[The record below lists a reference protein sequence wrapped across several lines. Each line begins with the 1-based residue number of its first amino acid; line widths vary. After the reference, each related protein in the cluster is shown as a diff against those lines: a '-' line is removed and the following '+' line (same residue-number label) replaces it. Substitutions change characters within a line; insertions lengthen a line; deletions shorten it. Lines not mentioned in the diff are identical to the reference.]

1 MLTRLSQIYSLKIE
15 LFISILL
22 LNLFLFLQIVNSN
35 AENVGADKTISSL
48 NENQQVVTADDVHIT
63 ITNNGSVERTGQKAI
78 KNTDS
83 ETAGT
88 ILTIHSGSSV
98 TSTAAN
104 TISTE
109 GGEFEINNSGTIS
122 TNVSKAISLFNS
134 DGVSI
139 TNNSGG
145 IIKSDGN
152 TILGSASTGADNT
165 TIVNSGEIFST
176 ETGDSSSA
184 IILADSDTTTTGT
197 NITNN
202 SGGEIYNAGND
213 STIVLGASST
223 LTNSGSIKNNK
234 SVSNKA
240 IQLKGNNNTVTL
252 KDAGI
257 VVGKI
262 RAANGT
268 TGNKLRFNH
277 GVGRAYYY
285 DTSGDFTLED
295 LDGNQV
301 VKGSA
306 GSVGQ
311 GGSETI
317 DEMLSYKS
325 INLRN
330 FINRYENSNLFNH
343 QGGWGELYSTILNR
357 NEDSNSLAMEYNL
370 INIGANLIY
379 PLENSNFIMMF
390 EGGVQDFAKDY
401 KITYQNISGGIN
413 IPENDKFFNLDTFVT
428 GGITLKDGKRTVL
441 TNTVSSGR
449 VISNSNFQTYDIQI
463 GAKKNNLNIIP
474 DIGFTSS
481 ISVTPTYDESKFY
494 SWRNRVVGNL
504 SIYLSD
510 NYLIRDDKKEK
521 LNLNWA
527 LDLRSA
533 IGDDEQTYSIN
544 GTTATYKQDNDLKR
558 EISLSANMNYEKYIY
573 ENSMIGFAY
582 YGLLSSQN
590 TLSLGGNAFYK
601 MNF

>member
-1 MLTRLSQIYSLKIE
+1 MNFLKIKN
-15 LFISILL
+15 FLL
-22 LNLFLFLQIVNSN
+22 LFLIIFSYLISV
-35 AENVGADKTISSL
+35 AKTYAVDITADRTISSSSDGDQYNIKTNNDIDVIVTNNSTL
-48 NENQQVVTADDVHIT
+48 ERNQKIFNVSAASLTGSSITIHLGSSVIAETNSIFSNGAELT
-63 ITNNGSVERTGQKAI
+63 ITNT
-78 KNTDS
+78 
-83 ETAGT
+83 GT
-88 ILTIHSGSSV
+88 IE
-98 TSTAAN
+98 A
-104 TISTE
+104 
-109 GGEFEINNSGTIS
+109 
-122 TNVSKAISLFNS
+122 TNSKAINVSNS

-139 TNNSGG
+139 TNNNNGV
-145 IIKSDGN
+145 IKSNNN
-152 TILGSASTGADNT
+152 TILGDAGTGADNV
-165 TIVNSGEIFST
+165 TIDNSGEIYTTATGT
-176 ETGDSSSA
+176 ESSA
-184 IILADSDTTTTGT
+184 IVFANNDTGNT
-197 NITNN
+197 ITNN
-202 SGGEIYNAGND
+202 SGGEIYSSGSE
-213 STIVLGASST
+213 STIVLGVSST

-234 SVSNKA
+234 SVTNKA

-262 RAANGT
+262 RSGNGT

-285 DTSGDFTLED
+285 DISGDFTLED

-330 FINRYENSNLFNH
+330 FLNRYENSNLFNH
-343 QGGWGELYSTILNR
+343 EGGWGELYSSLLNR
-357 NEDSNSLAMEYNL
+357 SEDSNSLAMEYNL

-441 TNTVSSGR
+441 TNTETSGT
-449 VISNSNFQTYDIQI
+449 IDSNSNFQTYDIQI
-463 GAKKNNLNIIP
+463 GAKKNNFKIIP

-481 ISVTPTYDESKFY
+481 MSVTPTYDESKFY

>member
-1 MLTRLSQIYSLKIE
+1 MNFLKIQN
-15 LFISILL
+15 FLL
-22 LNLFLFLQIVNSN
+22 VFLIIFTYLTSVVKTYAVDIT
-35 AENVGADKTISSL
+35 ADRTISSSSDGDQYNIKTNNDIDVIVTNNSTL
-48 NENQQVVTADDVHIT
+48 ERNQKIFNISDDSLTGSSITIHLGSSVIAETNSIFSNGAELT
-63 ITNNGSVERTGQKAI
+63 ITNT
-78 KNTDS
+78 
-83 ETAGT
+83 GT
-88 ILTIHSGSSV
+88 IE
-98 TSTAAN
+98 A
-104 TISTE
+104 
-109 GGEFEINNSGTIS
+109 
-122 TNVSKAISLFNS
+122 TNSKAINVSNS

-139 TNNSGG
+139 TNNKNGV
-145 IIKSDGN
+145 IKSNNN
-152 TILGSASTGADNT
+152 TILGDAGTGADNV
-165 TIVNSGEIFST
+165 TIDNSGEIYTTATGT
-176 ETGDSSSA
+176 ESSA
-184 IILADSDTTTTGT
+184 IVFANNDTGNT
-197 NITNN
+197 ITNN
-202 SGGEIYNAGND
+202 SGGEIYSSGSE
-213 STIVLGASST
+213 STIVLGVSST

-234 SVSNKA
+234 SVTNKA
-240 IQLKGNNNTVTL
+240 IQLKGDNNTVTL

-262 RAANGT
+262 RSGNGT

-285 DTSGDFTLED
+285 DISGDLTLED

-343 QGGWGELYSTILNR
+343 QGGWGELYSTFLNR

-370 INIGANLIY
+370 INFGANLIY
-379 PLENSNFIMMF
+379 PLDNSNFIMMF

-401 KITYQNISGGIN
+401 RITYQNISGGIH
-413 IPENDKFFNLDTFVT
+413 IPDNDKFFNLDTFVT

-441 TNTVSSGR
+441 TNTETSGT
-449 VISNSNFQTYDIQI
+449 IDSNSNFQTYDIQI
-463 GAKKNNLNIIP
+463 GAKKNNFKIIP

-481 ISVTPTYDESKFY
+481 MSVTPTYDESKFY

>member
-1 MLTRLSQIYSLKIE
+1 MFTKLSKIYSLKIK
-15 LFISILL
+15 LFTSILL
-22 LNLFLFLQIVNSN
+22 LKLILFLQIVNSN

-48 NENQQVVTADDVHIT
+48 NENQQVVTADDVHII
-63 ITNNGSVERTGQKAI
+63 ITDNGSVERTGQKAI
-78 KNTDS
+78 KNNDS

-184 IILADSDTTTTGT
+184 IILADTDTTTTGT

-202 SGGEIYNAGND
+202 SGGEIYNKGND

-262 RAANGT
+262 RSANGT

-285 DTSGDFTLED
+285 DTAGDFTLED

-330 FINRYENSNLFNH
+330 FLNRYENSNLFNH
-343 QGGWGELYSTILNR
+343 KGGWGELYSTFLNR
-357 NEDSNSLAMEYNL
+357 SEDSNSLAMEYNL
-370 INIGANLIY
+370 INLGANLIY

-390 EGGVQDFAKDY
+390 EGGIQDFAKDY
-401 KITYQNISGGIN
+401 RITYQNISGGIH
-413 IPENDKFFNLDTFVT
+413 ILENDKFFNLDTFIT
-428 GGITLKDGKRTVL
+428 GGVTLKDGKRTVL
-441 TNTVSSGR
+441 TNTVSSGT
-449 VISNSNFQTYDIQI
+449 VDSNSNFQTYDIQL

-481 ISVTPTYDESKFY
+481 MSITPTYDESKFY

-510 NYLIRDDKKEK
+510 DYLIRDDKEEK

-533 IGDDEQTYSIN
+533 IGDDEQIYSVN
-544 GTTATYKQDNDLKR
+544 GTTATYKPDNDLKR
-558 EISLSANMNYEKYIY
+558 EISLSASMNYEKYIF
-573 ENSMIGFAY
+573 ENSKIGVAY

>member
-1 MLTRLSQIYSLKIE
+1 MNFLKIKNF
-15 LFISILL
+15 LLVFLIIFSYLISVVKTYAVDIT
-22 LNLFLFLQIVNSN
+22 
-35 AENVGADKTISSL
+35 ADRTISSSSDGDQYNIKTNNDIDVIVTNNSTL
-48 NENQQVVTADDVHIT
+48 ERNQKIFNVSAASLTGSSITIHLGSSVIAETNSIFSNGAELT
-63 ITNNGSVERTGQKAI
+63 ITNT
-78 KNTDS
+78 
-83 ETAGT
+83 GT
-88 ILTIHSGSSV
+88 IE
-98 TSTAAN
+98 A
-104 TISTE
+104 
-109 GGEFEINNSGTIS
+109 
-122 TNVSKAISLFNS
+122 TNSKAINVSNS

-139 TNNSGG
+139 TNNNNGV
-145 IIKSDGN
+145 IKSNNN
-152 TILGSASTGADNT
+152 TILGDAGTGADNV
-165 TIVNSGEIFST
+165 TIDNSGEIYTTATGT
-176 ETGDSSSA
+176 ESSA
-184 IILADSDTTTTGT
+184 IVFANNDTGNT
-197 NITNN
+197 ITNN
-202 SGGEIYNAGND
+202 SGGEIYSSGSE
-213 STIVLGASST
+213 STIVLGVSST

-234 SVSNKA
+234 SVTNKA

-262 RAANGT
+262 RSGNGT

-285 DTSGDFTLED
+285 DISGDFTLED

-330 FINRYENSNLFNH
+330 FLNRYENSNLLNH
-343 QGGWGELYSTILNR
+343 EGGWGELYSSLLNR
-357 NEDSNSLAMEYNL
+357 SEGSNSLAMEYNL

-401 KITYQNISGGIN
+401 TITYQNISGGIN

-441 TNTVSSGR
+441 TNTETSGT
-449 VISNSNFQTYDIQI
+449 IDSNSNFQTYDIQI
-463 GAKKNNLNIIP
+463 GAKKNNFKIIP

-481 ISVTPTYDESKFY
+481 MSVTPTYDESKFY

-558 EISLSANMNYEKYIY
+558 EISLSASMNYEKYIY
-573 ENSMIGFAY
+573 ENSKIGVSY

>member
-1 MLTRLSQIYSLKIE
+1 MNFLKIKNF
-15 LFISILL
+15 LLVFLIIFSYLISVVKTYAVDIT
-22 LNLFLFLQIVNSN
+22 
-35 AENVGADKTISSL
+35 ADRTISSSSDGDQYNIKTNNDIDVIVTNNSTL
-48 NENQQVVTADDVHIT
+48 ERNQKIFNVSAASLTGSSITIHLGSSVIAETNSIFSNGAELT
-63 ITNNGSVERTGQKAI
+63 ITNT
-78 KNTDS
+78 
-83 ETAGT
+83 GT
-88 ILTIHSGSSV
+88 IE
-98 TSTAAN
+98 A
-104 TISTE
+104 
-109 GGEFEINNSGTIS
+109 
-122 TNVSKAISLFNS
+122 TNSKAINVSNS

-139 TNNSGG
+139 TNNNNGV
-145 IIKSDGN
+145 IKSNNN
-152 TILGSASTGADNT
+152 TILGDAGTGADNV
-165 TIVNSGEIFST
+165 TIDNSGEIYTTATGT
-176 ETGDSSSA
+176 ESSA
-184 IILADSDTTTTGT
+184 IVFANNDTGNT
-197 NITNN
+197 ITNN
-202 SGGEIYNAGND
+202 SGGEIYSSGSE
-213 STIVLGASST
+213 STIVLGVSST

-234 SVSNKA
+234 SVTNKA

-262 RAANGT
+262 RSGNGT

-285 DTSGDFTLED
+285 DISGDFTLED

-330 FINRYENSNLFNH
+330 FLNRYENSNLLNH
-343 QGGWGELYSTILNR
+343 EGGWGELYSSLLKR
-357 NEDSNSLAMEYNL
+357 SEGSNSLAMEYNL

-401 KITYQNISGGIN
+401 TITYQNISGGIN

-441 TNTVSSGR
+441 TNTETSGT
-449 VISNSNFQTYDIQI
+449 IDSNSNFQTYDIQI
-463 GAKKNNLNIIP
+463 GAKKNNFKIIP

-481 ISVTPTYDESKFY
+481 MSVTPTYDESKFY

>member
-1 MLTRLSQIYSLKIE
+1 MNFLKIKN
-15 LFISILL
+15 FLL
-22 LNLFLFLQIVNSN
+22 VFLIIFSYLIFVVKTY
-35 AENVGADKTISSL
+35 AVDITADRTISSSSDGDQYNIKTNNDIDVIVTNNSTL
-48 NENQQVVTADDVHIT
+48 ERNQKIFNVSAASLTGSSITIHLGSSVIAETNSIFSNGAELT
-63 ITNNGSVERTGQKAI
+63 ITNT
-78 KNTDS
+78 
-83 ETAGT
+83 GT
-88 ILTIHSGSSV
+88 IEAS
-98 TSTAAN
+98 N
-104 TISTE
+104 
-109 GGEFEINNSGTIS
+109 
-122 TNVSKAISLFNS
+122 SKAINVSNS

-139 TNNSGG
+139 TNNNNGV
-145 IIKSDGN
+145 IKSNNN
-152 TILGSASTGADNT
+152 TILGDAGTGADNV
-165 TIVNSGEIFST
+165 TIDNSGEIYTTATGT
-176 ETGDSSSA
+176 ESSA
-184 IILADSDTTTTGT
+184 IVFANNDTGNT
-197 NITNN
+197 ITNN
-202 SGGEIYNAGND
+202 SGGEIYSSGSE
-213 STIVLGASST
+213 STIVLGVSST

-234 SVSNKA
+234 SVTNKA

-262 RAANGT
+262 RSGNGT
-268 TGNKLRFNH
+268 TGNTLRFNH

-285 DTSGDFTLED
+285 DISGDFTLED

-330 FINRYENSNLFNH
+330 FFNRYENSNLLNH
-343 QGGWGELYSTILNR
+343 EGGWGELYSSLLKR
-357 NEDSNSLAMEYNL
+357 SEGSNSLAMEYNL

-401 KITYQNISGGIN
+401 TITYQNISGGIN

-441 TNTVSSGR
+441 TNTETSGT
-449 VISNSNFQTYDIQI
+449 IDSNSNFQTYDIQI
-463 GAKKNNLNIIP
+463 GAKKNNFKIIP

-481 ISVTPTYDESKFY
+481 MSVTPTYDESKFY

-533 IGDDEQTYSIN
+533 IGDDEQIYSVN

-558 EISLSANMNYEKYIY
+558 EMSLSANMNYEKYIY

>member
-1 MLTRLSQIYSLKIE
+1 MNFLKIKNF
-15 LFISILL
+15 LLVFLIIFSYLISVVKTYAVDIT
-22 LNLFLFLQIVNSN
+22 
-35 AENVGADKTISSL
+35 ADSTISSSSDGDQYNIKTNNDIDVIVTNNSTL
-48 NENQQVVTADDVHIT
+48 ERNQKIFNVSAASLTGSSITIHLGSSVIAETNSIFSNGAELT
-63 ITNNGSVERTGQKAI
+63 ITNT
-78 KNTDS
+78 
-83 ETAGT
+83 GT
-88 ILTIHSGSSV
+88 IE
-98 TSTAAN
+98 A
-104 TISTE
+104 
-109 GGEFEINNSGTIS
+109 
-122 TNVSKAISLFNS
+122 TNSKAINVSNS

-139 TNNSGG
+139 TNNNNGV
-145 IIKSDGN
+145 IKSNNN
-152 TILGSASTGADNT
+152 TILGDAGTGADNV
-165 TIVNSGEIFST
+165 TIDNSGEIYTTATGT
-176 ETGDSSSA
+176 ESSA
-184 IILADSDTTTTGT
+184 IVFANNDTGNT
-197 NITNN
+197 ITNN
-202 SGGEIYNAGND
+202 SGGEIYSSGSE
-213 STIVLGASST
+213 STIVLGVSST

-234 SVSNKA
+234 SVTNKA

-262 RAANGT
+262 RSGNGT

-285 DTSGDFTLED
+285 DISGDFTLED

-301 VKGSA
+301 VIGSA

-343 QGGWGELYSTILNR
+343 QGGWGELYSTLLNR

-370 INIGANLIY
+370 INFGANLIY

-401 KITYQNISGGIN
+401 RITYQNISGGIH
-413 IPENDKFFNLDTFVT
+413 IPDNDKFFNLDTFVT
-428 GGITLKDGKRTVL
+428 GGITLKDGKREVL
-441 TNTVSSGR
+441 TNTESSGK
-449 VISNSNFQTYDIQI
+449 VDSNSNFQTYDIQI

-510 NYLIRDDKKEK
+510 DYLIRDDKEEK

-533 IGDDEQTYSIN
+533 IGDDEQTYSIS

-558 EISLSANMNYEKYIY
+558 EISLSASMNYEKYIF

>member
-1 MLTRLSQIYSLKIE
+1 MNFLKIKNF
-15 LFISILL
+15 LLVFLIIFSYLISVVKTYAVDIT
-22 LNLFLFLQIVNSN
+22 
-35 AENVGADKTISSL
+35 ADRTISSSSDGDQYNIKTNNDIDVIVTNNSTL
-48 NENQQVVTADDVHIT
+48 ERNQKIFNVSAASLTGSSITIHLGSSVIAETNSIFSNGAELT
-63 ITNNGSVERTGQKAI
+63 ITNT
-78 KNTDS
+78 
-83 ETAGT
+83 GT
-88 ILTIHSGSSV
+88 IE
-98 TSTAAN
+98 A
-104 TISTE
+104 
-109 GGEFEINNSGTIS
+109 
-122 TNVSKAISLFNS
+122 TNSKAINVSNS

-139 TNNSGG
+139 TNNNNGV
-145 IIKSDGN
+145 IKSNNN
-152 TILGSASTGADNT
+152 TILGDAGTGADNV
-165 TIVNSGEIFST
+165 TIDNSGEIYTTATGT
-176 ETGDSSSA
+176 ESSA
-184 IILADSDTTTTGT
+184 IVFANNDTGNT
-197 NITNN
+197 ITNN
-202 SGGEIYNAGND
+202 SGGEIYSSGSE
-213 STIVLGASST
+213 STIVLGVSST

-234 SVSNKA
+234 SVTNKA

-262 RAANGT
+262 RSGNGT

-285 DTSGDFTLED
+285 DISGDFTLED

-330 FINRYENSNLFNH
+330 FLNRYENSNLLNH
-343 QGGWGELYSTILNR
+343 EGGWGELYSSLLKR
-357 NEDSNSLAMEYNL
+357 SEGSNSLAMEYYL

-401 KITYQNISGGIN
+401 TITYQNISGGIN

-441 TNTVSSGR
+441 TNTETSGT
-449 VISNSNFQTYDIQI
+449 IDSNSNFQTYDVQI
-463 GAKKNNLNIIP
+463 GAKKNNFKIIP

-481 ISVTPTYDESKFY
+481 MSVTPTYDESKFY

>member
-1 MLTRLSQIYSLKIE
+1 VFLIIFSYL
-15 LFISILL
+15 ISVVKTYAVDIT
-22 LNLFLFLQIVNSN
+22 
-35 AENVGADKTISSL
+35 ADRTISSSSDGDQYNIKTNNDIDVIVTNNSTL
-48 NENQQVVTADDVHIT
+48 ERNQKIFNVSASSLTGSSITIHLGSSVIAETNSIFSNGAELT
-63 ITNNGSVERTGQKAI
+63 ITNT
-78 KNTDS
+78 
-83 ETAGT
+83 GT
-88 ILTIHSGSSV
+88 IE
-98 TSTAAN
+98 A
-104 TISTE
+104 
-109 GGEFEINNSGTIS
+109 
-122 TNVSKAISLFNS
+122 TNSKAINVSNS

-139 TNNSGG
+139 TNNNNGV
-145 IIKSDGN
+145 IKSNNN
-152 TILGSASTGADNT
+152 TILGDAGTGADNV
-165 TIVNSGEIFST
+165 TIDNSGEIYTTATGT
-176 ETGDSSSA
+176 ESSA
-184 IILADSDTTTTGT
+184 IVFANNDTGNT
-197 NITNN
+197 ITNN
-202 SGGEIYNAGND
+202 SGGEIYSSGSE
-213 STIVLGASST
+213 STIVLGVSST

-234 SVSNKA
+234 SVTNKA

-262 RAANGT
+262 RSGNGT

-285 DTSGDFTLED
+285 DISGDFTLED

-330 FINRYENSNLFNH
+330 FLNRYENSNLLNH
-343 QGGWGELYSTILNR
+343 EGGWGELYSNLLNR
-357 NEDSNSLAMEYNL
+357 SEDSNSLAMEYNL

-441 TNTVSSGR
+441 TNTETSGT
-449 VISNSNFQTYDIQI
+449 IDSNSNFQTYDIQI
-463 GAKKNNLNIIP
+463 GAKKNNFKIIP

-481 ISVTPTYDESKFY
+481 MSVTPTYDESKFY

>member
-1 MLTRLSQIYSLKIE
+1 MNFLKIKNF
-15 LFISILL
+15 LLVFLIIFSYLISVVKTYAVDIT
-22 LNLFLFLQIVNSN
+22 
-35 AENVGADKTISSL
+35 ADRTISSSSDGDQYNIKTNNDIDVIVTNNSTL
-48 NENQQVVTADDVHIT
+48 ERNQKIFNVSAASLTGSSITIHLGSSVIAETNSIFSNGAELT
-63 ITNNGSVERTGQKAI
+63 ITNT
-78 KNTDS
+78 
-83 ETAGT
+83 GT
-88 ILTIHSGSSV
+88 IE
-98 TSTAAN
+98 A
-104 TISTE
+104 
-109 GGEFEINNSGTIS
+109 
-122 TNVSKAISLFNS
+122 TNSKAINVSNS

-139 TNNSGG
+139 TNNNNGV
-145 IIKSDGN
+145 IKSNNN
-152 TILGSASTGADNT
+152 TILGDAGTGADNV
-165 TIVNSGEIFST
+165 TIDNSGEIYTTATGT
-176 ETGDSSSA
+176 ESSA
-184 IILADSDTTTTGT
+184 IVFANNDTGNT
-197 NITNN
+197 ITNN
-202 SGGEIYNAGND
+202 SGGEIYSSGSE
-213 STIVLGASST
+213 STIVLGVSST

-234 SVSNKA
+234 SVTNKA

-262 RAANGT
+262 RSGNGT

-285 DTSGDFTLED
+285 DISGDFTLED

-330 FINRYENSNLFNH
+330 FLNRYENSNLLNH
-343 QGGWGELYSTILNR
+343 EGGWGELYSSLLNR
-357 NEDSNSLAMEYNL
+357 SEGSNSLAMEYNL

-401 KITYQNISGGIN
+401 TITYQNISGGIN

-441 TNTVSSGR
+441 TNTETSGT
-449 VISNSNFQTYDIQI
+449 IDSNSNFQTYDIQI
-463 GAKKNNLNIIP
+463 GAKKNNFKIIP

-481 ISVTPTYDESKFY
+481 MSVTPTYDESKFY

-558 EISLSANMNYEKYIY
+558 EISLSASMNYEKYIL
-573 ENSMIGFAY
+573 ENSKIGFAY

>member
-1 MLTRLSQIYSLKIE
+1 MNFLKIKNF
-15 LFISILL
+15 LLVFLIIFSYLISVVKTYAVDIT
-22 LNLFLFLQIVNSN
+22 
-35 AENVGADKTISSL
+35 ADRTISSSSDGDQYNIKTNNDIDVIVTNNSTL
-48 NENQQVVTADDVHIT
+48 ERNQKIFNVSAASLTGSSITIHLGSSVIAETNSIFSNGAELT
-63 ITNNGSVERTGQKAI
+63 ITNT
-78 KNTDS
+78 
-83 ETAGT
+83 GT
-88 ILTIHSGSSV
+88 IE
-98 TSTAAN
+98 A
-104 TISTE
+104 
-109 GGEFEINNSGTIS
+109 
-122 TNVSKAISLFNS
+122 TNSKAINVSNS

-139 TNNSGG
+139 TNNNNGV
-145 IIKSDGN
+145 IKSNNN
-152 TILGSASTGADNT
+152 TILGDAGTGADNV
-165 TIVNSGEIFST
+165 TIDNSGEIYTTATGT
-176 ETGDSSSA
+176 ESSA
-184 IILADSDTTTTGT
+184 IVFANNDTGNT
-197 NITNN
+197 ITNN
-202 SGGEIYNAGND
+202 SGGEIYSSGSE
-213 STIVLGASST
+213 STIVLGVSST

-234 SVSNKA
+234 SVTNKA

-262 RAANGT
+262 RSGNGT

-285 DTSGDFTLED
+285 DISGDFTLED

-330 FINRYENSNLFNH
+330 FLNRYENSNLLNH
-343 QGGWGELYSTILNR
+343 EGGWGELYSSLLNR
-357 NEDSNSLAMEYNL
+357 SEGSNSLAMEYNL

-401 KITYQNISGGIN
+401 TITYQNISGGIN

-441 TNTVSSGR
+441 TNTETSGT
-449 VISNSNFQTYDIQI
+449 IDTNSNFQTYDVQI
-463 GAKKNNLNIIP
+463 GAKKNNFKIIP

-481 ISVTPTYDESKFY
+481 MSVTPTYDESKFY

>member
-1 MLTRLSQIYSLKIE
+1 MDFLKIKN
-15 LFISILL
+15 FLL
-22 LNLFLFLQIVNSN
+22 LFLIIFSYLISV
-35 AENVGADKTISSL
+35 AKTYAVDITADRTISSSSDGDQYNIKTNNDIDVIVTNNSTL
-48 NENQQVVTADDVHIT
+48 ERNQKIFNVSASSLTGSSITIHLGSSVIAETNSIFSNGAELT
-63 ITNNGSVERTGQKAI
+63 ITNT
-78 KNTDS
+78 
-83 ETAGT
+83 GT
-88 ILTIHSGSSV
+88 IE
-98 TSTAAN
+98 A
-104 TISTE
+104 
-109 GGEFEINNSGTIS
+109 
-122 TNVSKAISLFNS
+122 TNSKAINVSNS

-139 TNNSGG
+139 TNNNNGV
-145 IIKSDGN
+145 IKSNNN
-152 TILGSASTGADNT
+152 TILGDAGTGADNV
-165 TIVNSGEIFST
+165 TIDNSGEIYTTATGT
-176 ETGDSSSA
+176 ESSA
-184 IILADSDTTTTGT
+184 IVFANNDTGNT
-197 NITNN
+197 ITNN
-202 SGGEIYNAGND
+202 SGGEIYSSGSE
-213 STIVLGASST
+213 STIVLGVSST

-234 SVSNKA
+234 SVTNKA

-262 RAANGT
+262 RSGNGT

-285 DTSGDFTLED
+285 DISGDLTLED

-330 FINRYENSNLFNH
+330 FLNRYENSNLFNH
-343 QGGWGELYSTILNR
+343 EGGWGELYSTILNR

-370 INIGANLIY
+370 INFGANLIY

-390 EGGVQDFAKDY
+390 EGGLQDFAKDY
-401 KITYQNISGGIN
+401 RITYQNISGGIH
-413 IPENDKFFNLDTFVT
+413 IPDNDKFFNLDTFVT
-428 GGITLKDGKRTVL
+428 GGITLKDGKREVL
-441 TNTVSSGR
+441 TNTESSGK
-449 VISNSNFQTYDIQI
+449 VDSNSNFQTYDIQI

-510 NYLIRDDKKEK
+510 DYLIRDDKEEK

-533 IGDDEQTYSIN
+533 IGDDEQTYSIS

-558 EISLSANMNYEKYIY
+558 EISLSASMNYEKYIF

>member
-1 MLTRLSQIYSLKIE
+1 MNFLKIKNF
-15 LFISILL
+15 LLVFLIIFSYLISVVKTYAVDIT
-22 LNLFLFLQIVNSN
+22 
-35 AENVGADKTISSL
+35 ADRTISSSSDGDQYNIKTNNDIDVIVTNNSTL
-48 NENQQVVTADDVHIT
+48 ERNQKIFNVSAASLTGSSITIHLGSSVIAETNSIFSNGAELT
-63 ITNNGSVERTGQKAI
+63 ITNT
-78 KNTDS
+78 
-83 ETAGT
+83 GT
-88 ILTIHSGSSV
+88 IE
-98 TSTAAN
+98 A
-104 TISTE
+104 
-109 GGEFEINNSGTIS
+109 
-122 TNVSKAISLFNS
+122 TNSKAINVSNS

-139 TNNSGG
+139 TNNNNGV
-145 IIKSDGN
+145 IKSNNN
-152 TILGSASTGADNT
+152 TILGDAGTGADNV
-165 TIVNSGEIFST
+165 TIDNSGEIYTTATGT
-176 ETGDSSSA
+176 ESSA
-184 IILADSDTTTTGT
+184 IVFANNDTGNT
-197 NITNN
+197 ITNN
-202 SGGEIYNAGND
+202 SGGEIYSSGSE
-213 STIVLGASST
+213 STIVLGVSST

-234 SVSNKA
+234 SVTNKA
-240 IQLKGNNNTVTL
+240 IQLKGDNNTVTL

-262 RAANGT
+262 RSGNGT

-285 DTSGDFTLED
+285 DITGDFTLED

-330 FINRYENSNLFNH
+330 FLNRYENSNLFNH
-343 QGGWGELYSTILNR
+343 KGGWGELYSSLLNR
-357 NEDSNSLAMEYNL
+357 SEDSNSLAMEYNL
-370 INIGANLIY
+370 INIGVNLIY

-428 GGITLKDGKRTVL
+428 SGITLKDGKRTVL
-441 TNTVSSGR
+441 TNTETSGT
-449 VISNSNFQTYDIQI
+449 INSNSNFQTYDIQI
-463 GAKKNNLNIIP
+463 GAKKNNFKIIP

>member
-1 MLTRLSQIYSLKIE
+1 MNFLKIKNF
-15 LFISILL
+15 LLVFLIIFSYLISVVKTYAVDIT
-22 LNLFLFLQIVNSN
+22 
-35 AENVGADKTISSL
+35 ADSTISSSSDGDQYNIKTNNDIDVIVTNNSTL
-48 NENQQVVTADDVHIT
+48 ERNQKIFNVSASSLTGSSITIHLGSSVIAETNSIFSNGAELT
-63 ITNNGSVERTGQKAI
+63 ITNT
-78 KNTDS
+78 
-83 ETAGT
+83 GT
-88 ILTIHSGSSV
+88 IE
-98 TSTAAN
+98 A
-104 TISTE
+104 
-109 GGEFEINNSGTIS
+109 
-122 TNVSKAISLFNS
+122 TNSKAINVSNS

-139 TNNSGG
+139 TNNNNGV
-145 IIKSDGN
+145 IKSNNN
-152 TILGSASTGADNT
+152 TILGDAGTGADNV
-165 TIVNSGEIFST
+165 TIDNSGEIYTTATGT
-176 ETGDSSSA
+176 ESSA
-184 IILADSDTTTTGT
+184 IVFANNDTGNT
-197 NITNN
+197 ITNN
-202 SGGEIYNAGND
+202 SGGEIYSSGSE
-213 STIVLGASST
+213 STIVLGVSST

-234 SVSNKA
+234 SVTNKA

-262 RAANGT
+262 RSGNGT

-285 DTSGDFTLED
+285 DISGDFTLED

-301 VKGSA
+301 VIGSA

-330 FINRYENSNLFNH
+330 FLNRYENSNLLNH
-343 QGGWGELYSTILNR
+343 EGGWGELYSNLLNR
-357 NEDSNSLAMEYNL
+357 SEDSNSLAMEYNL

-401 KITYQNISGGIN
+401 KITYQNISGGIH
-413 IPENDKFFNLDTFVT
+413 IPDNDKFFNLDTLVT

-441 TNTVSSGR
+441 TNTVSSGK
-449 VISNSNFQTYDIQI
+449 VVSNSNFQTYDIQI

>member
-1 MLTRLSQIYSLKIE
+1 MNFLKIKNF
-15 LFISILL
+15 LLVFLIIFSYLISVVKTYAVDIT
-22 LNLFLFLQIVNSN
+22 
-35 AENVGADKTISSL
+35 ADSTISSSSDGDQYNIKTNNDIDVIVTNNSTL
-48 NENQQVVTADDVHIT
+48 ERNQKIFNVSASSLTGSSITIHLGSSVIAETNSIFSNGAELT
-63 ITNNGSVERTGQKAI
+63 ITNT
-78 KNTDS
+78 
-83 ETAGT
+83 GT
-88 ILTIHSGSSV
+88 IE
-98 TSTAAN
+98 A
-104 TISTE
+104 
-109 GGEFEINNSGTIS
+109 
-122 TNVSKAISLFNS
+122 TNSKAINVSNS

-139 TNNSGG
+139 TNNNNGV
-145 IIKSDGN
+145 IKSNNN
-152 TILGSASTGADNT
+152 TILGDAGTGADNV
-165 TIVNSGEIFST
+165 TIDNSGEIYTTATGT
-176 ETGDSSSA
+176 ESSA
-184 IILADSDTTTTGT
+184 IVFANNDTGNT
-197 NITNN
+197 ITNN
-202 SGGEIYNAGND
+202 SGGEIYSSGSE
-213 STIVLGASST
+213 STIVLGVSST

-234 SVSNKA
+234 SVTNKA

-262 RAANGT
+262 RSGNGT

-285 DTSGDFTLED
+285 DISGDFTLED

-301 VKGSA
+301 VIGSA

-330 FINRYENSNLFNH
+330 FLNRYENSNLLNH
-343 QGGWGELYSTILNR
+343 EGGWGELYSNLLNR
-357 NEDSNSLAMEYNL
+357 SEDSNSLAMEYNL

-413 IPENDKFFNLDTFVT
+413 IPGNDKFFNLDTFVT
-428 GGITLKDGKRTVL
+428 GGITLKDGKRKVL
-441 TNTVSSGR
+441 TNTETSGT
-449 VISNSNFQTYDIQI
+449 IDSNSNFQTYDIQI
-463 GAKKNNLNIIP
+463 GAKKNNFKIIP

>member
-1 MLTRLSQIYSLKIE
+1 MNFLKIKNF
-15 LFISILL
+15 LLVFLIIFSYLISVVKTYAVDIT
-22 LNLFLFLQIVNSN
+22 
-35 AENVGADKTISSL
+35 ADRTISSSSDGDQYNIKTNNDIDVIVTNNSTL
-48 NENQQVVTADDVHIT
+48 ERNQKIFNVSAASLTGSSITIHLGSSVIAETNSIFSNGAELT
-63 ITNNGSVERTGQKAI
+63 ITNT
-78 KNTDS
+78 
-83 ETAGT
+83 GT
-88 ILTIHSGSSV
+88 IE
-98 TSTAAN
+98 A
-104 TISTE
+104 
-109 GGEFEINNSGTIS
+109 
-122 TNVSKAISLFNS
+122 TNSKAINVSNS

-139 TNNSGG
+139 TNNNNGV
-145 IIKSDGN
+145 IKSNNN
-152 TILGSASTGADNT
+152 TILGDAGTGADNV
-165 TIVNSGEIFST
+165 TIDNSGEIFTTATGT
-176 ETGDSSSA
+176 ESSA
-184 IILADSDTTTTGT
+184 IVFANNDTGNT
-197 NITNN
+197 ITNN
-202 SGGEIYNAGND
+202 SGGEIYSSGSE
-213 STIVLGASST
+213 STIVLGVSST

-234 SVSNKA
+234 SVTNKA

-262 RAANGT
+262 RSGNGT

-285 DTSGDFTLED
+285 DISGDFTLED

-343 QGGWGELYSTILNR
+343 QGGWGELYSTLLNR

-370 INIGANLIY
+370 INFGANLIY
-379 PLENSNFIMMF
+379 PLDNSNFIMMF

-401 KITYQNISGGIN
+401 RITYQNISGGIH
-413 IPENDKFFNLDTFVT
+413 IPDNDKFFNLDTFVT
-428 GGITLKDGKRTVL
+428 GGITLKDGKREVL
-441 TNTVSSGR
+441 TNTESSGK
-449 VISNSNFQTYDIQI
+449 VDSNSNFQTYDIQI

-510 NYLIRDDKKEK
+510 DYLIRDDKEEK

-533 IGDDEQTYSIN
+533 IGDDEQTYSIS

-558 EISLSANMNYEKYIY
+558 EISLSASMNYEKYIY
-573 ENSMIGFAY
+573 ENSKIGVSY

>member
-1 MLTRLSQIYSLKIE
+1 MNFLKIKNF
-15 LFISILL
+15 LLVFLIIFSYLISVVKTYAVDIT
-22 LNLFLFLQIVNSN
+22 
-35 AENVGADKTISSL
+35 ADRTISSSSDGDQYNIKTNNDIDVIVTNNSTL
-48 NENQQVVTADDVHIT
+48 ERNQKIFNVSAASLTGSSITIHLGSSVIAETNSIFSNGAELT
-63 ITNNGSVERTGQKAI
+63 ITNT
-78 KNTDS
+78 
-83 ETAGT
+83 GT
-88 ILTIHSGSSV
+88 IE
-98 TSTAAN
+98 A
-104 TISTE
+104 
-109 GGEFEINNSGTIS
+109 
-122 TNVSKAISLFNS
+122 TNSKAINVSNS

-139 TNNSGG
+139 TNNNNGV
-145 IIKSDGN
+145 IKSNNN
-152 TILGSASTGADNT
+152 TILGDAGTGADNV
-165 TIVNSGEIFST
+165 TIDNSGEIYTTATGT
-176 ETGDSSSA
+176 ESSA
-184 IILADSDTTTTGT
+184 IVFANNDTGNT
-197 NITNN
+197 ITNN
-202 SGGEIYNAGND
+202 SGGEIYSSGSE
-213 STIVLGASST
+213 STIVLGVSST

-234 SVSNKA
+234 SVTNKA

-262 RAANGT
+262 RSGNGT

-330 FINRYENSNLFNH
+330 FLNRYENSNLFNH
-343 QGGWGELYSTILNR
+343 EGGWGELYSNLLNR
-357 NEDSNSLAMEYNL
+357 SEDSNSLAMEYNL

-413 IPENDKFFNLDTFVT
+413 IPGNDKFFNLDTFVT

-441 TNTVSSGR
+441 TNTETSGT
-449 VISNSNFQTYDIQI
+449 IDSNSNFQTYDIQI
-463 GAKKNNLNIIP
+463 GAKKNNFKIIP

>member
-1 MLTRLSQIYSLKIE
+1 MNFLKIKNF
-15 LFISILL
+15 LLVFLIIFSYLISVVKTYAVDIT
-22 LNLFLFLQIVNSN
+22 
-35 AENVGADKTISSL
+35 ADSTISSSSDGDQYNIKTNNDIDVIVTNNSTL
-48 NENQQVVTADDVHIT
+48 ERNQKIFNVSAASLTGSSITIHLGSSVIAETNSIFSNGAELT
-63 ITNNGSVERTGQKAI
+63 ITNT
-78 KNTDS
+78 
-83 ETAGT
+83 GT
-88 ILTIHSGSSV
+88 IE
-98 TSTAAN
+98 A
-104 TISTE
+104 
-109 GGEFEINNSGTIS
+109 
-122 TNVSKAISLFNS
+122 TNSKAINVSNS

-139 TNNSGG
+139 TNNNNGV
-145 IIKSDGN
+145 IKSNNN
-152 TILGSASTGADNT
+152 TILGDAGTGADNV
-165 TIVNSGEIFST
+165 TIDNSGEIYTTATGT
-176 ETGDSSSA
+176 ESSA
-184 IILADSDTTTTGT
+184 IVFANNDTGNT
-197 NITNN
+197 ITNN
-202 SGGEIYNAGND
+202 SGGEIYSSGSE
-213 STIVLGASST
+213 STIVLGVSST

-234 SVSNKA
+234 SVTNKA

-262 RAANGT
+262 RSGNGT

-285 DTSGDFTLED
+285 DISGDFTLED

-301 VKGSA
+301 VIGSA

-330 FINRYENSNLFNH
+330 FLNRYENSNSFNH
-343 QGGWGELYSTILNR
+343 EGGWGELYSSLLNR
-357 NEDSNSLAMEYNL
+357 SEDSNSLAMEYNL

-428 GGITLKDGKRTVL
+428 GGITLKDGKREVL
-441 TNTVSSGR
+441 TNTESSGK
-449 VISNSNFQTYDIQI
+449 VDSNSNFQTYDIQI

-510 NYLIRDDKKEK
+510 DYLIRDDKEEK

-533 IGDDEQTYSIN
+533 IGDDEQIYSVN

-558 EISLSANMNYEKYIY
+558 EISLSASMNYEKYIY
-573 ENSMIGFAY
+573 ENSKIGVSY

>member
-1 MLTRLSQIYSLKIE
+1 MNFLKTKNFLLVFLIIFSY
-15 LFISILL
+15 LISVVKTYAVDIT
-22 LNLFLFLQIVNSN
+22 
-35 AENVGADKTISSL
+35 ADRTISSSSDGDQYNIKTNNDIDVIVTNNSTL
-48 NENQQVVTADDVHIT
+48 ERNQKIFNVSAASLTGSSITIHLGSSVIAETNSIFSNGAELT
-63 ITNNGSVERTGQKAI
+63 ITNT
-78 KNTDS
+78 
-83 ETAGT
+83 GT
-88 ILTIHSGSSV
+88 IE
-98 TSTAAN
+98 A
-104 TISTE
+104 
-109 GGEFEINNSGTIS
+109 
-122 TNVSKAISLFNS
+122 TNSKAINVSNS

-139 TNNSGG
+139 TNNNNGV
-145 IIKSDGN
+145 IKSNNN
-152 TILGSASTGADNT
+152 TILGDAGTGADNV
-165 TIVNSGEIFST
+165 TIDNSGEIYTTATGT
-176 ETGDSSSA
+176 ESSA
-184 IILADSDTTTTGT
+184 IVFANNDTGNT
-197 NITNN
+197 ITNN
-202 SGGEIYNAGND
+202 SGGEIYSSGSE
-213 STIVLGASST
+213 STIVLGVSST

-234 SVSNKA
+234 SVTNKA

-262 RAANGT
+262 RSGNGT

-285 DTSGDFTLED
+285 DISGDFTLED

-330 FINRYENSNLFNH
+330 FLNRYENSNLLNH
-343 QGGWGELYSTILNR
+343 EGGWGELYSSLLKR
-357 NEDSNSLAMEYNL
+357 SEGSNSLAMEYNL

-401 KITYQNISGGIN
+401 TITYQNISGGIN

-441 TNTVSSGR
+441 TNTETSGT
-449 VISNSNFQTYDIQI
+449 IDSNSNFQTYDIQI
-463 GAKKNNLNIIP
+463 GAKKNNFKIIP

-481 ISVTPTYDESKFY
+481 MSVTPTYDESKFY

>member
-1 MLTRLSQIYSLKIE
+1 MNFLKIKNF
-15 LFISILL
+15 LLVFLIIFSYLISVVKTYAVDIT
-22 LNLFLFLQIVNSN
+22 
-35 AENVGADKTISSL
+35 ADSTISSSSDGDQYNIKTNNDIDVIVTNNSTL
-48 NENQQVVTADDVHIT
+48 ERNQKIFNVSASSLTGSSITIHLGSSVIAETNSIFSNGAELT
-63 ITNNGSVERTGQKAI
+63 ITNT
-78 KNTDS
+78 
-83 ETAGT
+83 GT
-88 ILTIHSGSSV
+88 IE
-98 TSTAAN
+98 A
-104 TISTE
+104 
-109 GGEFEINNSGTIS
+109 
-122 TNVSKAISLFNS
+122 TNSKAINVSNS

-139 TNNSGG
+139 TNNNNGV
-145 IIKSDGN
+145 IKSNNN
-152 TILGSASTGADNT
+152 TILGDAGTGADNV
-165 TIVNSGEIFST
+165 TIDNSGEIYTTATGT
-176 ETGDSSSA
+176 ESSA
-184 IILADSDTTTTGT
+184 IVFANNDTGNT
-197 NITNN
+197 ITNN
-202 SGGEIYNAGND
+202 SGGEIYSSGSE
-213 STIVLGASST
+213 STIVLGVSST

-234 SVSNKA
+234 SVTNKA

-262 RAANGT
+262 RSGNGT

-285 DTSGDFTLED
+285 DISGDFTLED

-330 FINRYENSNLFNH
+330 FLNRYENSNLFNH
-343 QGGWGELYSTILNR
+343 EGGWGELYSNLLNR
-357 NEDSNSLAMEYNL
+357 SEDSNSLAMEYNL

-401 KITYQNISGGIN
+401 KITYQNISGGLN

-428 GGITLKDGKRTVL
+428 GGITLKDGKREVL
-441 TNTVSSGR
+441 TNTESSGK
-449 VISNSNFQTYDIQI
+449 VDSNSNFQTYDIQI
-463 GAKKNNLNIIP
+463 GAKKNNFKIIP

-494 SWRNRVVGNL
+494 SWRNRLVGNL

>member
-1 MLTRLSQIYSLKIE
+1 MNFLKIKN
-15 LFISILL
+15 FLL
-22 LNLFLFLQIVNSN
+22 LFLIIFSYLISV
-35 AENVGADKTISSL
+35 AKTYAVDITADRTISSSSDGDQYNIKTNNDIDVIVTNNSTL
-48 NENQQVVTADDVHIT
+48 ERNQKIFNVSASSLTGSSITIHLGSSVIAETNSIFSNGAELT
-63 ITNNGSVERTGQKAI
+63 ITNT
-78 KNTDS
+78 
-83 ETAGT
+83 GT
-88 ILTIHSGSSV
+88 IE
-98 TSTAAN
+98 A
-104 TISTE
+104 
-109 GGEFEINNSGTIS
+109 
-122 TNVSKAISLFNS
+122 TNSKAINVSNS

-139 TNNSGG
+139 TNNNNGV
-145 IIKSDGN
+145 IKSNNN
-152 TILGSASTGADNT
+152 TILGDAGTGADNV
-165 TIVNSGEIFST
+165 TIDNSGEIYTTATGT
-176 ETGDSSSA
+176 ESSA
-184 IILADSDTTTTGT
+184 IVFANNDTGNT
-197 NITNN
+197 ITNN
-202 SGGEIYNAGND
+202 SGGEIYSSGSE
-213 STIVLGASST
+213 STIVLGVSST

-234 SVSNKA
+234 SVTNKA

-262 RAANGT
+262 RSGNGT

-285 DTSGDFTLED
+285 DISGDFTLED

-330 FINRYENSNLFNH
+330 FLNRYENSNLLNH
-343 QGGWGELYSTILNR
+343 EGGWGELYSNLLNR
-357 NEDSNSLAMEYNL
+357 SEDSNSLAMEYNL

-441 TNTVSSGR
+441 TNTETSGT
-449 VISNSNFQTYDIQI
+449 IDSNSNFQTYDIQI
-463 GAKKNNLNIIP
+463 GAKKNNFKIIP

-481 ISVTPTYDESKFY
+481 MSVTPTYDESKFY

-590 TLSLGGNAFYK
+590 TFSLGGNAFYK

>member
-1 MLTRLSQIYSLKIE
+1 MNFLKIKNF
-15 LFISILL
+15 LLVFLIIFSYLISVVKTYAVDIT
-22 LNLFLFLQIVNSN
+22 
-35 AENVGADKTISSL
+35 ADRTISSSSDGDQYNIKTNNDIDVIVTNNSTL
-48 NENQQVVTADDVHIT
+48 ERNQKIFNVSASSLTGSSITIHLGSSVIAETNSIFSNGAELT
-63 ITNNGSVERTGQKAI
+63 ITNT
-78 KNTDS
+78 
-83 ETAGT
+83 GT
-88 ILTIHSGSSV
+88 IE
-98 TSTAAN
+98 A
-104 TISTE
+104 
-109 GGEFEINNSGTIS
+109 
-122 TNVSKAISLFNS
+122 TNSKAINVSNS

-139 TNNSGG
+139 TNNNNGV
-145 IIKSDGN
+145 IKSNNN
-152 TILGSASTGADNT
+152 TILGDAGTGADNV
-165 TIVNSGEIFST
+165 TIDNSGEIYTTATGT
-176 ETGDSSSA
+176 ESSA
-184 IILADSDTTTTGT
+184 IVFANNDTGNT
-197 NITNN
+197 ITNN
-202 SGGEIYNAGND
+202 SGGEIYSSGSE
-213 STIVLGASST
+213 STIVLGVSST

-234 SVSNKA
+234 SVTNKA

-262 RAANGT
+262 RSGNGT

-285 DTSGDFTLED
+285 DISGDFTLED

-301 VKGSA
+301 VIGSA

-330 FINRYENSNLFNH
+330 FLNRYENSNLFNH
-343 QGGWGELYSTILNR
+343 EGGWGELYSNLLNR
-357 NEDSNSLAMEYNL
+357 SEDSNSLAMEYNL

-413 IPENDKFFNLDTFVT
+413 IPGNDKFFNLDTFVT

-441 TNTVSSGR
+441 TNTETSGT
-449 VISNSNFQTYDIQI
+449 IDSNSNFQTYDIQI
-463 GAKKNNLNIIP
+463 GAKKNNFKIIP

>member
-1 MLTRLSQIYSLKIE
+1 MNFLKIKNF
-15 LFISILL
+15 LLVFLIIFSYLISVVKTYAVDIT
-22 LNLFLFLQIVNSN
+22 
-35 AENVGADKTISSL
+35 ADRTISSSSDGDQYNIKTNNDIDVIVTNNSTL
-48 NENQQVVTADDVHIT
+48 ERNQKIFNVSAASLTGSSITIHLGSSVIAETNSIFSNGAELT
-63 ITNNGSVERTGQKAI
+63 ITNT
-78 KNTDS
+78 
-83 ETAGT
+83 GT
-88 ILTIHSGSSV
+88 IE
-98 TSTAAN
+98 A
-104 TISTE
+104 
-109 GGEFEINNSGTIS
+109 
-122 TNVSKAISLFNS
+122 TNSKAINVSNS

-139 TNNSGG
+139 TNNNNGV
-145 IIKSDGN
+145 IKSNNN
-152 TILGSASTGADNT
+152 TILGDAGTGADNV
-165 TIVNSGEIFST
+165 TIDNSGEIYTTATGT
-176 ETGDSSSA
+176 ESSA
-184 IILADSDTTTTGT
+184 IVFANNDTGNT
-197 NITNN
+197 ITNN
-202 SGGEIYNAGND
+202 SGGEIYSSGSE
-213 STIVLGASST
+213 STIVLGVSST

-234 SVSNKA
+234 SVTNKA

-262 RAANGT
+262 RSGNGT

-285 DTSGDFTLED
+285 DISGDFTLED

-330 FINRYENSNLFNH
+330 FLNRYENSNLLNH
-343 QGGWGELYSTILNR
+343 EGGWGELYSSLLNR
-357 NEDSNSLAMEYNL
+357 SEGSNSLAMEYNL

-401 KITYQNISGGIN
+401 TITYQNISGGIN

-441 TNTVSSGR
+441 TNTETSGT
-449 VISNSNFQTYDIQI
+449 IDSNSNFQTYDIQI
-463 GAKKNNLNIIP
+463 GAKKNNFKIIP

-481 ISVTPTYDESKFY
+481 MSVTPTYDESKFY

-544 GTTATYKQDNDLKR
+544 GTTATYKPDNDLNR
-558 EISLSANMNYEKYIY
+558 EISLSASMNYEKYIL
-573 ENSMIGFAY
+573 ENSKIGFAY

>member
-1 MLTRLSQIYSLKIE
+1 MNFLKIKNF
-15 LFISILL
+15 LLVFLIIFSYLISVVKTYAVDIT
-22 LNLFLFLQIVNSN
+22 
-35 AENVGADKTISSL
+35 ADRTISSSSDGDQYNIKTNNDIDVIVTNNSTL
-48 NENQQVVTADDVHIT
+48 ERNQKIFNVSAASLTGSSITIHVGSSVIAETNSIFSNGAELT
-63 ITNNGSVERTGQKAI
+63 ITNT
-78 KNTDS
+78 
-83 ETAGT
+83 GT
-88 ILTIHSGSSV
+88 IE
-98 TSTAAN
+98 A
-104 TISTE
+104 
-109 GGEFEINNSGTIS
+109 
-122 TNVSKAISLFNS
+122 TNSKAINVSNS

-139 TNNSGG
+139 TNNKNGV
-145 IIKSDGN
+145 IKSNNN
-152 TILGSASTGADNT
+152 TILGDAGTGADNV
-165 TIVNSGEIFST
+165 TIDNSGEIYTTATGT
-176 ETGDSSSA
+176 ESSA
-184 IILADSDTTTTGT
+184 IVFANNDTGNT
-197 NITNN
+197 ITNN
-202 SGGEIYNAGND
+202 SGGEIYSSGSE
-213 STIVLGASST
+213 STIVLGVSST

-234 SVSNKA
+234 SVTNKA
-240 IQLKGNNNTVTL
+240 IQLKGDNNTVTL

-262 RAANGT
+262 RSGNGT

-285 DTSGDFTLED
+285 DITGDFTLED

-330 FINRYENSNLFNH
+330 FLNRYENSNLFNH
-343 QGGWGELYSTILNR
+343 KGGWGELYSSLLNR
-357 NEDSNSLAMEYNL
+357 SEDSNSLAMEYNL

-379 PLENSNFIMMF
+379 PLENSDFIMMF
-390 EGGVQDFAKDY
+390 ESGVQDFAKDY

-413 IPENDKFFNLDTFVT
+413 IPENDKFFNLDIFVI
-428 GGITLKDGKRTVL
+428 GGITLKDGERTVL
-441 TNTVSSGR
+441 TNTETSGK
-449 VISNSNFQTYDIQI
+449 IDTNSNFQTYDIQI
-463 GAKKNNLNIIP
+463 GAKKNNFKIIP

-504 SIYLSD
+504 SFYLSD
-510 NYLIRDDKKEK
+510 DYLIRDDKEEK

-558 EISLSANMNYEKYIY
+558 EISLSASMNYEKYIY

>member
-1 MLTRLSQIYSLKIE
+1 MNFLKIKN
-15 LFISILL
+15 FLL
-22 LNLFLFLQIVNSN
+22 LFLIIFSYLISVVKTY
-35 AENVGADKTISSL
+35 AVDITADRTISSSSDGDQYNIKTNNDIDVIVTNNSTL
-48 NENQQVVTADDVHIT
+48 ERNQKIFNVSAASLTGSSITIHLGSSVIAETNSIFSNGAELT
-63 ITNNGSVERTGQKAI
+63 ITNT
-78 KNTDS
+78 
-83 ETAGT
+83 GT
-88 ILTIHSGSSV
+88 IE
-98 TSTAAN
+98 A
-104 TISTE
+104 
-109 GGEFEINNSGTIS
+109 
-122 TNVSKAISLFNS
+122 TNSKAINVSNS

-139 TNNSGG
+139 TNNNNGV
-145 IIKSDGN
+145 IKSNNN
-152 TILGSASTGADNT
+152 TILGDAGTGADNV
-165 TIVNSGEIFST
+165 TIDNSGEIYTTATGT
-176 ETGDSSSA
+176 ESSA
-184 IILADSDTTTTGT
+184 IVFANNDTGNT
-197 NITNN
+197 ITNN
-202 SGGEIYNAGND
+202 SGGEIYSSGSE
-213 STIVLGASST
+213 STIVLGVSST

-234 SVSNKA
+234 SVTNKA

-262 RAANGT
+262 RSGNGT

-285 DTSGDFTLED
+285 DISGDFTLED

-330 FINRYENSNLFNH
+330 FLNRYENSNLLNH
-343 QGGWGELYSTILNR
+343 EGGWGELYSSLLKR
-357 NEDSNSLAMEYNL
+357 SEGSNSLAMEYNL

-401 KITYQNISGGIN
+401 TITYQNISGGIN

-441 TNTVSSGR
+441 TNTETSGT
-449 VISNSNFQTYDIQI
+449 IDSNSNFQTYDIQI
-463 GAKKNNLNIIP
+463 GAKKNNFKIIP

-481 ISVTPTYDESKFY
+481 MSVTPTYDESKFY

>member
-1 MLTRLSQIYSLKIE
+1 MSIRFKKTLFLKLSKIFLIFLIIIVFTISENLKAENITGSKTYDTDTNNTQYIFTE
-15 LFISILL
+15 DNSSAVVTGNTTLERSRKLFI
-22 LNLFLFLQIVNSN
+22 LNDS
-35 AENVGADKTISSL
+35 
-48 NENQQVVTADDVHIT
+48 
-63 ITNNGSVERTGQKAI
+63 ERTG
-78 KNTDS
+78 NT
-83 ETAGT
+83 
-88 ILTIHSGSSV
+88 LTIHFGSTV
-98 TSTAAN
+98 STTTNSN
-104 TISTE
+104 TIFTDGAE
-109 GGEFEINNSGTIS
+109 LTIVNSGTINS
-122 TNVSKAISLFNS
+122 DSSKAINVSNS

-139 TNNSGG
+139 TNNNKGV
-145 IIKSDGN
+145 IKSNNN
-152 TILGSASTGADNT
+152 TILGDAGSGAVNT
-165 TIVNSGEIFST
+165 TINNSGEIYSSGTGT
-176 ETGDSSSA
+176 ESSA
-184 IILADSDTTTTGT
+184 IVFADDDTGNT
-197 NITNN
+197 ITNN
-202 SGGEIYNAGND
+202 SGGEIYSEGNE
-213 STIVLGASST
+213 STIVLGVSST

-262 RAANGT
+262 RSGNGT

-343 QGGWGELYSTILNR
+343 QGGWGELYSNLLNR

-370 INIGANLIY
+370 INLGANLIY

-390 EGGVQDFAKDY
+390 EGGIQDFAKDY
-401 KITYQNISGGIN
+401 RITYQNISGGIH
-413 IPENDKFFNLDTFVT
+413 IPDNDKFFNLDTFIT
-428 GGITLKDGKRTVL
+428 GGVTLKDGKRKVL
-441 TNTVSSGR
+441 TNTVSSGT
-449 VISNSNFQTYDIQI
+449 VDSDSNFQTYDIQL

-481 ISVTPTYDESKFY
+481 MSITPTYDESKFY

-510 NYLIRDDKKEK
+510 DYLIRDDKEEK

-533 IGDDEQTYSIN
+533 IGDDEQTYSVN
-544 GTTATYKQDNDLKR
+544 GTTATYKPDNDLKR
-558 EISLSANMNYEKYIY
+558 EISLSASMNYEKYIF
-573 ENSMIGFAY
+573 ENSKIGVAY

>member
-1 MLTRLSQIYSLKIE
+1 MNFLKIKNF
-15 LFISILL
+15 LLVFLIIFSYLISVVKTYAVDIT
-22 LNLFLFLQIVNSN
+22 
-35 AENVGADKTISSL
+35 ADRTISSSSDGDQYNIKTNNDIDVIVTNNSTL
-48 NENQQVVTADDVHIT
+48 ERNQKIFNVSAASLTGSSITIHLGSSVIAETNSIFSNGAELT
-63 ITNNGSVERTGQKAI
+63 ITNT
-78 KNTDS
+78 
-83 ETAGT
+83 GT
-88 ILTIHSGSSV
+88 IE
-98 TSTAAN
+98 A
-104 TISTE
+104 
-109 GGEFEINNSGTIS
+109 
-122 TNVSKAISLFNS
+122 TNSKAINVSNS

-139 TNNSGG
+139 TNNKNGV
-145 IIKSDGN
+145 IKSNNN
-152 TILGSASTGADNT
+152 TILGDAGTGADNV
-165 TIVNSGEIFST
+165 TIDNSGEIYTTATGT
-176 ETGDSSSA
+176 ESSA
-184 IILADSDTTTTGT
+184 IVFANNDTGNT
-197 NITNN
+197 ITNN
-202 SGGEIYNAGND
+202 SGGEIYSSGSE
-213 STIVLGASST
+213 STIVLGVSST

-234 SVSNKA
+234 SVTNKA

-262 RAANGT
+262 RSGNGT

-285 DTSGDFTLED
+285 DISGDFTLED

-330 FINRYENSNLFNH
+330 FLNRYENSNLFNH
-343 QGGWGELYSTILNR
+343 KGGWGELYSSLLNR
-357 NEDSNSLAMEYNL
+357 SEDSNSLAMEYNL

-401 KITYQNISGGIN
+401 KITYQNISGGIHN
-413 IPENDKFFNLDTFVT
+413 PENDKLFNLDTFVT

-441 TNTVSSGR
+441 TNTETSGT
-449 VISNSNFQTYDIQI
+449 IDSNSNFQTYDIQI
-463 GAKKNNLNIIP
+463 GAKKNNFKIIP

-504 SIYLSD
+504 SFYLSD
-510 NYLIRDDKKEK
+510 NYLIRDDKEEK
-521 LNLNWA
+521 LNLNWT

-533 IGDDEQTYSIN
+533 IGDDEQTYSIS

-558 EISLSANMNYEKYIY
+558 EISLSASMNYEKYIF

>member
-1 MLTRLSQIYSLKIE
+1 MNFLKIKNF
-15 LFISILL
+15 LLVFLIIFSYLISVVKTYAVDIT
-22 LNLFLFLQIVNSN
+22 
-35 AENVGADKTISSL
+35 ADRTISSSSDGDQYNIKTNNDIDVIVTNNSTL
-48 NENQQVVTADDVHIT
+48 ERNQKIFNVSAASLTGSSITIHLGSSVIAETNSIFSNGAELT
-63 ITNNGSVERTGQKAI
+63 ITNT
-78 KNTDS
+78 
-83 ETAGT
+83 GT
-88 ILTIHSGSSV
+88 IE
-98 TSTAAN
+98 A
-104 TISTE
+104 
-109 GGEFEINNSGTIS
+109 
-122 TNVSKAISLFNS
+122 TNSKAINVSNS

-139 TNNSGG
+139 TNNNNGV
-145 IIKSDGN
+145 IKSNNN
-152 TILGSASTGADNT
+152 TILGDAGTGADNV
-165 TIVNSGEIFST
+165 TIDNSGEIYTTATGT
-176 ETGDSSSA
+176 ESSA
-184 IILADSDTTTTGT
+184 IVFANNDTGNT
-197 NITNN
+197 ITNN
-202 SGGEIYNAGND
+202 SGGEIYSSGSE
-213 STIVLGASST
+213 STIVLGVSST

-234 SVSNKA
+234 SVTNKA

-262 RAANGT
+262 RSGNGT

-285 DTSGDFTLED
+285 DISGDFTLED

-330 FINRYENSNLFNH
+330 FLNRYENSNLLNH
-343 QGGWGELYSTILNR
+343 EGGWGELYSSLLKR
-357 NEDSNSLAMEYNL
+357 SEGSNSLAMEYYL

-401 KITYQNISGGIN
+401 KITYQNISGGIH
-413 IPENDKFFNLDTFVT
+413 IPDNDKFFNLDTFVT
-428 GGITLKDGKRTVL
+428 GGVTLKDGKRTVL
-441 TNTVSSGR
+441 TNTVSSGA
-449 VISNSNFQTYDIQI
+449 VDSNSNFQTYDIQI
-463 GAKKNNLNIIP
+463 GAKKNNFKIIP

-481 ISVTPTYDESKFY
+481 MSITPTYDESKFY

-510 NYLIRDDKKEK
+510 DYLIRDDKEEK

-533 IGDDEQTYSIN
+533 IGDDEQIYSVN
-544 GTTATYKQDNDLKR
+544 GTTATYKPDNDLDR
-558 EISLSANMNYEKYIY
+558 EISLSASMNYEKYIL
-573 ENSMIGFAY
+573 ENSKIGFAY

>member
-1 MLTRLSQIYSLKIE
+1 MNFLKIKNF
-15 LFISILL
+15 LLVFLIIFSYLISVVKTYAVDIT
-22 LNLFLFLQIVNSN
+22 
-35 AENVGADKTISSL
+35 ADRTISSSSDGDQYNIKTNNDIDVIVTNNSTL
-48 NENQQVVTADDVHIT
+48 ERNQKIFNVSAASLTGSSITIHLGSSVIAETNSIFSNGAELT
-63 ITNNGSVERTGQKAI
+63 ITNT
-78 KNTDS
+78 
-83 ETAGT
+83 GT
-88 ILTIHSGSSV
+88 IE
-98 TSTAAN
+98 A
-104 TISTE
+104 
-109 GGEFEINNSGTIS
+109 
-122 TNVSKAISLFNS
+122 TNSKAINVSNS

-139 TNNSGG
+139 TNNNNGV
-145 IIKSDGN
+145 IKSNNN
-152 TILGSASTGADNT
+152 TILGDAGTGADNV
-165 TIVNSGEIFST
+165 TIDNSGEIYTTATGT
-176 ETGDSSSA
+176 ESSA
-184 IILADSDTTTTGT
+184 IVFANNDTGNT
-197 NITNN
+197 ITNN
-202 SGGEIYNAGND
+202 SGGEIYSSGSE
-213 STIVLGASST
+213 STIVLGVSST

-234 SVSNKA
+234 SVTNKA

-262 RAANGT
+262 RSGNGT

-285 DTSGDFTLED
+285 DISGDFTLED

-330 FINRYENSNLFNH
+330 FLNRYENSNLLNH
-343 QGGWGELYSTILNR
+343 EGGWGELYSSLLKR
-357 NEDSNSLAMEYNL
+357 SEGSNSLAMEYNL

-401 KITYQNISGGIN
+401 TITYQNISGGIN

-441 TNTVSSGR
+441 TNTETSGT
-449 VISNSNFQTYDIQI
+449 IDTNSNFQTYDVQI
-463 GAKKNNLNIIP
+463 GAKKNNFKIIP

-481 ISVTPTYDESKFY
+481 MSVTPTYDESKFY

>member
-1 MLTRLSQIYSLKIE
+1 MNFLKIKNF
-15 LFISILL
+15 LLVFLIIFSYLISVVKTYAVDIT
-22 LNLFLFLQIVNSN
+22 
-35 AENVGADKTISSL
+35 ADSTISSSSDGDQYNIKTNNDIDVIVTNNSTL
-48 NENQQVVTADDVHIT
+48 ERNQKIFNVSAASLTGSSITIHLGSSVIAETNSIFSNGAELT
-63 ITNNGSVERTGQKAI
+63 ITNT
-78 KNTDS
+78 
-83 ETAGT
+83 GT
-88 ILTIHSGSSV
+88 IE
-98 TSTAAN
+98 A
-104 TISTE
+104 
-109 GGEFEINNSGTIS
+109 
-122 TNVSKAISLFNS
+122 TNSKAINVSNS

-139 TNNSGG
+139 TNNNNGV
-145 IIKSDGN
+145 IKSNNN
-152 TILGSASTGADNT
+152 TILGDAGTGADNV
-165 TIVNSGEIFST
+165 TIDNSGEIYTTATGT
-176 ETGDSSSA
+176 ESSA
-184 IILADSDTTTTGT
+184 IVFANNDTGNT
-197 NITNN
+197 ITNN
-202 SGGEIYNAGND
+202 SGGEIYSSGSE
-213 STIVLGASST
+213 STIVLGVSST

-234 SVSNKA
+234 SVTNKA

-262 RAANGT
+262 RSGNGT

-285 DTSGDFTLED
+285 DISGDFNLED

-330 FINRYENSNLFNH
+330 FLNRYENSNLLNH
-343 QGGWGELYSTILNR
+343 EGGWGELYSNLLNR
-357 NEDSNSLAMEYNL
+357 SEDSNSLAMEYNL

-379 PLENSNFIMMF
+379 PLENSDFIMMF

-413 IPENDKFFNLDTFVT
+413 ILENDKFFNLDTFVT

-441 TNTVSSGR
+441 TNTETSGT
-449 VISNSNFQTYDIQI
+449 IDSNSNFQTYDIQI
-463 GAKKNNLNIIP
+463 GAKKNNFKIIP

>member
-1 MLTRLSQIYSLKIE
+1 MNFLKIKN
-15 LFISILL
+15 FLL
-22 LNLFLFLQIVNSN
+22 LFLIIFSYLISV
-35 AENVGADKTISSL
+35 AKTYAVDITADRTISSSSDGDQYNIKTNNDIDVIVTNNSTL
-48 NENQQVVTADDVHIT
+48 ERNQKIFNVSAASLTGSSITIHLGSSVIAETNSIFSNGAELT
-63 ITNNGSVERTGQKAI
+63 ITNT
-78 KNTDS
+78 
-83 ETAGT
+83 GT
-88 ILTIHSGSSV
+88 IE
-98 TSTAAN
+98 A
-104 TISTE
+104 
-109 GGEFEINNSGTIS
+109 
-122 TNVSKAISLFNS
+122 TNSKAINVSNS

-139 TNNSGG
+139 TNNNNGV
-145 IIKSDGN
+145 IKSNNN
-152 TILGSASTGADNT
+152 TILGDAGTGADNV
-165 TIVNSGEIFST
+165 TIDNSGEIYTTATGT
-176 ETGDSSSA
+176 ESSA
-184 IILADSDTTTTGT
+184 IVFANNDTGNT
-197 NITNN
+197 ITNN
-202 SGGEIYNAGND
+202 SGGEIYSSGSE
-213 STIVLGASST
+213 STIVLGVSST

-234 SVSNKA
+234 SVTNKA

-262 RAANGT
+262 RSGNGT

-285 DTSGDFTLED
+285 DISGDFTLED

-301 VKGSA
+301 VIGSA

-330 FINRYENSNLFNH
+330 FLNRYENSNLLNH
-343 QGGWGELYSTILNR
+343 EGGWGELYSSLLNR
-357 NEDSNSLAMEYNL
+357 SEDSNSLAMEYNL

-379 PLENSNFIMMF
+379 PLENSDFIMMF
-390 EGGVQDFAKDY
+390 ESGVQDFEKDY

-428 GGITLKDGKRTVL
+428 SGITLKDGKRTVL
-441 TNTVSSGR
+441 TNTETSGT
-449 VISNSNFQTYDIQI
+449 IDSNSNFQTYDIQI
-463 GAKKNNLNIIP
+463 GAKKNNFKIIP

-481 ISVTPTYDESKFY
+481 MSVTPTYDESKFY

>member
-1 MLTRLSQIYSLKIE
+1 MNFLKIKNF
-15 LFISILL
+15 LLVFLIIFSYLISVVKTYAVDIT
-22 LNLFLFLQIVNSN
+22 
-35 AENVGADKTISSL
+35 ADTTISSSSDGDQYNIKTNNDIDVIVTNNSTL
-48 NENQQVVTADDVHIT
+48 ERNQKIFNVSADSLTGSSITIHLGSSVIAETNSIFSNGAELT
-63 ITNNGSVERTGQKAI
+63 ITNT
-78 KNTDS
+78 
-83 ETAGT
+83 GT
-88 ILTIHSGSSV
+88 IE
-98 TSTAAN
+98 A
-104 TISTE
+104 
-109 GGEFEINNSGTIS
+109 
-122 TNVSKAISLFNS
+122 TNSKAINVSNS

-139 TNNSGG
+139 TNNNNGV
-145 IIKSDGN
+145 IKSNNN
-152 TILGSASTGADNT
+152 TILGDAGTGADNV
-165 TIVNSGEIFST
+165 TIDNSGEIYTTATGT
-176 ETGDSSSA
+176 ESSA
-184 IILADSDTTTTGT
+184 IVFANNDTGNT
-197 NITNN
+197 ITNN
-202 SGGEIYNAGND
+202 SGGEIYSSGSE
-213 STIVLGASST
+213 STIVLGVSST

-234 SVSNKA
+234 SVTNKA

-262 RAANGT
+262 RSGNGT

-285 DTSGDFTLED
+285 DISGDFTLED

-301 VKGSA
+301 VIGSA

-330 FINRYENSNLFNH
+330 FLNRYENSNLFNH
-343 QGGWGELYSTILNR
+343 EGGWGELYSSLLNR
-357 NEDSNSLAMEYNL
+357 SEDSNSLAMEYNL

-413 IPENDKFFNLDTFVT
+413 IPENDKFFNLDTFIT
-428 GGITLKDGKRTVL
+428 GGITLKDGKRKVL
-441 TNTVSSGR
+441 TNTVSSGTFD
-449 VISNSNFQTYDIQI
+449 SNSNFQTYDIQI
-463 GAKKNNLNIIP
+463 GAKKNNFKIIP

-481 ISVTPTYDESKFY
+481 ISITPTYDESKFY
-494 SWRNRVVGNL
+494 SWRNRKVGNL

-510 NYLIRDDKKEK
+510 NYLIRDDKEEK

-558 EISLSANMNYEKYIY
+558 EISLSASMNYEKYIY
-573 ENSMIGFAY
+573 ENSKIGVAY

>member
-1 MLTRLSQIYSLKIE
+1 MNFLKIKNF
-15 LFISILL
+15 LLVFLIIFSYLISVVKTYAVDIT
-22 LNLFLFLQIVNSN
+22 
-35 AENVGADKTISSL
+35 ADRTISSSSDGDQYNIKTNNDIDVIVTNNSTL
-48 NENQQVVTADDVHIT
+48 ERNQKIFNVSAASLTGSSITIHLGSSVIAETNSIFSNGAELT
-63 ITNNGSVERTGQKAI
+63 ITNT
-78 KNTDS
+78 
-83 ETAGT
+83 GT
-88 ILTIHSGSSV
+88 IE
-98 TSTAAN
+98 A
-104 TISTE
+104 
-109 GGEFEINNSGTIS
+109 
-122 TNVSKAISLFNS
+122 TNSKAINVSNS

-139 TNNSGG
+139 TNNNNGV
-145 IIKSDGN
+145 IKSNNN
-152 TILGSASTGADNT
+152 TILGDAGTGADNV
-165 TIVNSGEIFST
+165 TIDNSGEIFTTATGT
-176 ETGDSSSA
+176 ESSA
-184 IILADSDTTTTGT
+184 IVFANNDTGNT
-197 NITNN
+197 ITNN
-202 SGGEIYNAGND
+202 SGGEIYSSGSE
-213 STIVLGASST
+213 STIVLGVSST

-234 SVSNKA
+234 SVTNKA

-262 RAANGT
+262 RSGNGT

-330 FINRYENSNLFNH
+330 FLNRYENSNLFNH
-343 QGGWGELYSTILNR
+343 KGGWGELYSSLLNR
-357 NEDSNSLAMEYNL
+357 SEDSNSLAMEYNL

-379 PLENSNFIMMF
+379 PLENSDFIMMF
-390 EGGVQDFAKDY
+390 ESGVQDFAKDY

-428 GGITLKDGKRTVL
+428 SGITLKDGKRTVL
-441 TNTVSSGR
+441 TNTETSGT
-449 VISNSNFQTYDIQI
+449 IDSNSNFQTYDIQI
-463 GAKKNNLNIIP
+463 GAKKNNFKIIP

>member
-1 MLTRLSQIYSLKIE
+1 MNFLKIKNF
-15 LFISILL
+15 LLVFLIIFSYLISVVKTYAVDIT
-22 LNLFLFLQIVNSN
+22 
-35 AENVGADKTISSL
+35 ADRTISSSSDGDQYNIKTNNDIDVIVTNNSTL
-48 NENQQVVTADDVHIT
+48 ERNQKIFNVSAASLTGSSITIHLGSSVIAETNSIFSNGAELT
-63 ITNNGSVERTGQKAI
+63 ITNT
-78 KNTDS
+78 
-83 ETAGT
+83 GT
-88 ILTIHSGSSV
+88 IE
-98 TSTAAN
+98 A
-104 TISTE
+104 
-109 GGEFEINNSGTIS
+109 
-122 TNVSKAISLFNS
+122 TNSKAINVSNS

-139 TNNSGG
+139 TNNNNGV
-145 IIKSDGN
+145 IKSNNN
-152 TILGSASTGADNT
+152 TILGDAGTGADNV
-165 TIVNSGEIFST
+165 TIDNSGEIYTTATGT
-176 ETGDSSSA
+176 ESSA
-184 IILADSDTTTTGT
+184 IVFANNDTGNT
-197 NITNN
+197 ITNN
-202 SGGEIYNAGND
+202 SGGEIYSSGSE
-213 STIVLGASST
+213 STIVLGVSST

-234 SVSNKA
+234 SVTNKA

-262 RAANGT
+262 RSGNGT

-285 DTSGDFTLED
+285 DISGDFTLED

-330 FINRYENSNLFNH
+330 FLNRYENSNLLNH
-343 QGGWGELYSTILNR
+343 EGGWGELYSSLLNR
-357 NEDSNSLAMEYNL
+357 SEGSNSLAMEYNL

-401 KITYQNISGGIN
+401 TITYQNISGGIN

-441 TNTVSSGR
+441 TNTETSGT
-449 VISNSNFQTYDIQI
+449 IDSNSNFQTYDVQI
-463 GAKKNNLNIIP
+463 GAKKNNFKIIP

-481 ISVTPTYDESKFY
+481 MSVTPTYDESKFY